1 MKLDSGF
8 EDKKARIE
16 MIPLIDITFL
26 LLVFF
31 IYAMLS
37 MTLHRGLKIE
47 LPQALTSVIDRNEY
61 ISITITQENSIF
73 IDKERIELGEL
84 LSAVRQRLKLNDKQP
99 VFINGDKGADL
110 GIAIEILDMLRSGGI
125 EEVSFECIKEA
136 K

>member
-1 MKLDSGF
+1 MKLNSGF

-47 LPQALTSVIDRNEY
+47 LPQASTSEIDKSEY

-73 IDKERIELGEL
+73 LDKERIDLSKL
-84 LSAVRQRLKLNDKQP
+84 LNAVRKRLKCNDKQP
-99 VFINGDKGADL
+99 VFINGDKKADL
-110 GIAIEILDMLRSGGI
+110 GIAIEILDLLRSGGI
-125 EEVSFECIKEA
+125 EEVSFECAKE
-136 K
+136 